1 MRNTKI
7 ALAVLALV
15 ASTAAM
21 AEGVTIYGTID
32 AGYMS
37 SNAAGA
43 RNGVTGL
50 DSGGAFRLANSTDSG
65 LKQSNSSVESGLIS
79 PNFLGFK
86 ASEDLE
92 GGMKADVHVQ
102 TAYNAVAGGSF
113 AFTQTD
119 VGLSGDFGTVRL
131 GKTVDPMWA
140 QGIAGFDA
148 AGGSNIGSAVGPAID
163 MGITAVFP
171 NNTMTYLSP
180 NIGGFSA
187 AAQYR
192 NAQKP
197 GANTST
203 NNNVGNGYS
212 LTANYAMGPVSVGAG
227 MSENKLELGDDTTT
241 TALSGNSNAKIKGT
255 FLGAGYDMGVA
266 KVNVLYLKS
275 DAEGNPTATTI
286 NANAD
291 AWGVNGSVPMG
302 QIRLVAGYYSAKSKN
317 DNVEDGKATMYHL
330 TGFYDLSKRTS
341 LFANYQNVNNDS
353 KYGQGGMLFALSQ
366 GSSVARYTIGSANA
380 FTVGVRHTF

>member
-43 RNGVTGL
+43 NNSVRTTTAPALTGFANTTDFSAKRSNG
-50 DSGGAFRLANSTDSG
+50 
-65 LKQSNSSVESGLIS
+65 SVESGLIS

-92 GGMKADVHVQ
+92 GGMKADVHLQ
-102 TAYNAVAGGSF
+102 TAYNAVIGGTIN
-113 AFTQTD
+113 FTQAD
-119 VGLSGDFGTVRL
+119 LGLAGDLGTVRL

-148 AGGSNIGSAVGPAID
+148 AGGSNIGSAVGPTID
-163 MGITAVFP
+163 MGISAIFP
-171 NNTMTYLSP
+171 NNGITYLSP

-197 GANTST
+197 GADTAT
-203 NNNVGNGYS
+203 NQSIGNGHS

-227 MSENKLELGDDTTT
+227 MSENKFESQDGI
-241 TALSGNSNAKIKGT
+241 TALTGAANLKSKGT
-255 FLGAGYDMGVA
+255 FVGAGYDMGVA
-266 KVNVLYLKS
+266 KINVVYLANS
-275 DAEGNPTATTI
+275 ISGVPTSSS
-286 NANAD
+286 AD
-291 AWGVNGSVPMG
+291 VDNTAWGINGSVPMG
-302 QIRLVAGYYSAKSKN
+302 QIRLVAGYYTGKQKDTNVESAKAN
-317 DNVEDGKATMYHL
+317 MYHL

-341 LFANYQNVNNDS
+341 LFANYQNVNNDA
-353 KYGQGGMLFALSQ
+353 KFGANGLLFGLNT
-366 GSSVARYTIGSANA
+366 GSSVGRYTVGGSNA

>member
-43 RNGVTGL
+43 DNAVRASTNNVGSANNTNFAVKRSNG
-50 DSGGAFRLANSTDSG
+50 
-65 LKQSNSSVESGLIS
+65 SVESGLIS

-92 GGMKADVHVQ
+92 GGLKADVQVQ
-102 TAYNAVAGGSF
+102 TAYNAVSGGTF

-119 VGLSGDFGTVRL
+119 LGLSGDFGTVRI

-148 AGGSNIGSAVGPAID
+148 AGGSNIGSAVGPTID
-163 MGITAVFP
+163 MGISAIFP
-171 NNTMTYLSP
+171 NNGITYLSP

-197 GANTST
+197 GSDTAT
-203 NNNVGNGYS
+203 NRDIGNGHS

-227 MSENKLELGDDTTT
+227 MSENKSEAVATTQ
-241 TALSGNSNAKIKGT
+241 TAFTGAANIKVKGT
-255 FLGAGYDMGVA
+255 FVGAGYDMGVA
-266 KVNVLYLKS
+266 KINVVYLNSDISGVPTSSSVNVDTS
-275 DAEGNPTATTI
+275 
-286 NANAD
+286 
-291 AWGVNGSVPMG
+291 AWGINGSVPMG
-302 QIRLVAGYYSAKSKN
+302 QVRLVAGYYTGKQKDTNVDSAKAS
-317 DNVEDGKATMYHL
+317 MYHL

-341 LFANYQNVNNDS
+341 LFANYQNVNNDTRF
-353 KYGQGGMLFALSQ
+353 GADGLMFGLN
-366 GSSVARYTIGSANA
+366 TGSAVPRATVGGSNA

>member
-37 SNAAGA
+37 SNAAA
-43 RNGVTGL
+43 ADNAVRATNTANTTNFATKRSNG
-50 DSGGAFRLANSTDSG
+50 
-65 LKQSNSSVESGLIS
+65 SVESGLIS

-92 GGMKADVHVQ
+92 GGLKADVHVQ

-119 VGLSGDFGTVRL
+119 LGLSGDFGTVRI

-163 MGITAVFP
+163 MGITSVFP
-171 NNTMTYLSP
+171 NNTVTYLTP
-180 NIGGFSA
+180 NISGFSA

-192 NAQKP
+192 NSQKP
-197 GANTST
+197 GADTAT
-203 NNNVGNGYS
+203 NRDIGNGHS
-212 LTANYAMGPVSVGAG
+212 LTANYAMGPLSVGAG
-227 MSENKLELGDDTTT
+227 MSENKLELAATTHAT
-241 TALSGNSNAKIKGT
+241 LTGAANGKVKGT
-255 FLGAGYDMGVA
+255 FVGAGYDMGVA
-266 KVNVLYLKS
+266 KINVLYLTS
-275 DAEGNPTATTI
+275 DASGVPTSSTI
-286 NANAD
+286 NIDNS
-291 AWGVNGSVPMG
+291 AWGINGSVPMG
-302 QIRLVAGYYSAKSKN
+302 QVRLVAGYYTGKQKTANVDSADAS
-317 DNVEDGKATMYHL
+317 MYHL

-341 LFANYQNVNNDS
+341 LFANYQNVNNNTRF
-353 KYGQGGMLFALSQ
+353 GANGLMFALNQ
-366 GSSVARYTIGSANA
+366 GSSVARDTIGSSNA